1 MTNMKTLLLINS
13 KNQLINSKRV
23 IFCRDL
29 VTMNFIFAESLSHNQ
44 SQVECV

>member
-1 MTNMKTLLLINS
+1 MINMKTKLFIYS
-13 KNQLINSKRV
+13 KNQLIHSKRV
-23 IFCRDL
+23 IFCCDL